1 MGDEKFYENA
11 ERAKLCR
18 YIPADK
24 FRLVGS
30 AYKNVP
36 GGLTEVRV
44 KLNIKEKFAGS
55 LSFNISKSGLLFGW
69 VRAGE
74 MLKKEDGSK
83 WAEKIELYDWNNG
96 FLMLIFDKEGG
107 KKGFYVSSEDVRL
120 LLENC
125 MRPNNE

>member
-1 MGDEKFYENA
+1 MGDEKFYED
-11 ERAKLCR
+11 AKRDMLCR

-44 KLNIKEKFAGS
+44 KLNIKKKFADA
-55 LSFNISKSGLLFGW
+55 LSFNTSKSGLLFGW

-83 WAEKIELYDWNNG
+83 SAEKIELYDWDNG
-96 FLMLIFDKEGG
+96 FLMLIFYKEGSKQG
-107 KKGFYVSSEDVRL
+107 VFVSSEDVRL